1 MKKTVTKAFVSV
13 CGITG
18 CAAFAF
24 GISFYFRGLPHLPQP
39 ELGRI
44 YPLNNHGHL
53 LFMTRS
59 EQLQQEVAFVISASL
74 FVVAALIQHF
84 LDPFENNG
92 RNASR
97 SSQPW
102 NHRWGP

>member
-1 MKKTVTKAFVSV
+1 MGKKATKAVVIV
-13 CGITG
+13 CGILY

-24 GISFYFRGLPHLPQP
+24 GISLYYRSLPHSPQP

-44 YPLNNHGHL
+44 YPLNNHGYL

-59 EQLQQEVAFVISASL
+59 EQIQQEAAFVISGAL
-74 FVVAALIQHF
+74 FVILAAIHHF
-84 LDPFENNG
+84 LDPLEING
-92 RNASR
+92 RYEPKR
-97 SSQPW
+97 TQPW